1 MNLFELFA
9 VLTLNKSGYEKGLND
24 AEKSTKSFSQK
35 VKDTLQNETVQSF
48 TMVIGAVVKLGKELY
63 NLMNVGIEY
72 ADQMGDIAAKYGTT
86 SEAISEIGYI
96 ATQTGSDVNTLTN
109 AMSMLYMRAK
119 QDGEAFQSLGVSV
132 KDSNGQFKS
141 MDELFWETVYA
152 MNNLESDGEK
162 SAYMLDLFGRSAAN
176 IGEILRKDTAEIDAM
191 RNEAHDLGI
200 VVSQETADF
209 AGAWQDRMDRIKLQ
223 GQSALASLVAG
234 APDAEE
240 KLSKFF
246 DAVLD
251 MLENVMPTFVNF
263 SIRLLLQVSLALI
276 KLAPE
281 LVVNFLDAVIKTIFE
296 TNWLQVGLDVG
307 KSILQGVLN
316 VIVSGLNSV
325 FGWLGLKI
333 PKVDLGVGKN
343 GSYFENIDTEKKYSL
358 NNKNE
363 QVIDIKIEAS
373 GDNEVSAATAEKT
386 AEALAPYIDKIL
398 GGK

>member
-24 AEKSTKSFSQK
+24 AEKKTKSFSQK

-72 ADQMGDIAAKYGTT
+72 ADQMGDLAAKYGTT

-132 KDSNGQFKS
+132 KDNNGQFKS

>member
-72 ADQMGDIAAKYGTT
+72 ADQMGDLAAKYGTT

-96 ATQTGSDVNTLTN
+96 ATQTGSDVNTLTS

-162 SAYMLDLFGRSAAN
+162 SAYMLDLFGRNAAN

-251 MLENVMPTFVNF
+251 MLENITPTFVNF

-296 TNWLQVGLDVG
+296 TNWLQVGLDIG

>member
-72 ADQMGDIAAKYGTT
+72 ADQMGDLAAKYGTT

-325 FGWLGLKI
+325 FGWLGFKI

>member
-72 ADQMGDIAAKYGTT
+72 ADQMGDLAAKYGTT

-251 MLENVMPTFVNF
+251 MLEKVMPTFVNF

-281 LVVNFLDAVIKTIFE
+281 LVVNFLDAIIKTIFE

>member
-24 AEKSTKSFSQK
+24 AEKKTKSFSQK

-72 ADQMGDIAAKYGTT
+72 ADQMGDIAAMYGTT

-132 KDSNGQFKS
+132 KDSNGQFKA

-251 MLENVMPTFVNF
+251 MLENITPTFVNF

-316 VIVSGLNSV
+316 VIVSVLNSV

>member
-63 NLMNVGIEY
+63 NLMNVGIGY
-72 ADQMGDIAAKYGTT
+72 ADQIGDLAAKYGTT

-96 ATQTGSDVNTLTN
+96 ATQTGSDVNTLTS

-132 KDSNGQFKS
+132 KDSNGQFKA

-281 LVVNFLDAVIKTIFE
+281 LVVNFLDAIIKTIFE

>member
-72 ADQMGDIAAKYGTT
+72 ADQIGDLAAKYGTT

-96 ATQTGSDVNTLTN
+96 ATQTGSDVNTLTS
-109 AMSMLYMRAK
+109 AMSMLYIRAK

-343 GSYFENIDTEKKYSL
+343 RSYFENIDTEKKYSL